1 MTLTLPQPIAAYVAA
16 DNAGNDAALAA
27 CFTGDAVVHDEG
39 RTIRGIDA
47 ILAWKA
53 ESKRK
58 YQYTV
63 EPIAVAEA
71 EGGAVL
77 TGRVSG
83 RFPGS
88 PVDLRYAFGLR
99 DGRIATLEIHG

>member
-1 MTLTLPQPIAAYVAA
+1 MTLPLPDPIAAYVAA
-16 DNAGNDAALAA
+16 DNAGDDAALAA
-27 CFTGDAVVHDEG
+27 CFAADAAVRDEG
-39 RTIRGIDA
+39 RTIRGVDA

-53 ESKRK
+53 EAKRK
-58 YQYTV
+58 YQYAV
-63 EPIAVAEA
+63 EPIAVAET

-77 TGRVSG
+77 TARVSG

-88 PVDLRYAFGLR
+88 PVDLRYAFGLT

>member
-1 MTLTLPQPIAAYVAA
+1 MTLELPQPIAAYVAA
-16 DNAGNDAALAA
+16 DNAGDDAALAA
-27 CFTGDAVVHDEG
+27 CFAADAVVRDEG
-39 RTIRGIDA
+39 RTIRGVDA

-63 EPIAVAEA
+63 EPLAVAEA

-83 RFPGS
+83 QFPGS
-88 PVDLRYAFGLR
+88 PVELRYAFGLQG
-99 DGRIATLEIHG
+99 GRIASLEIHG

>member
-1 MTLTLPQPIAAYVAA
+1 MTLKLPDPIAAYVAA
-16 DNAGNDAALAA
+16 DNAGDDAALAA
-27 CFTGDAVVHDEG
+27 CFAVDAVVRDEG
-39 RTIRGIDA
+39 RTIRGLDA

-63 EPIAVAEA
+63 EPIAVTEA

-83 RFPGS
+83 QFPGS
-88 PVDLRYAFGLR
+88 PVELRYVFGLKG
-99 DGRIATLEIHG
+99 GRIATLEIHG

>member
-1 MTLTLPQPIAAYVAA
+1 MTLELPQPIAAYVAA
-16 DNAGNDAALAA
+16 DNAGDDAALAA
-27 CFTGDAVVHDEG
+27 CFAADAVVRDEG
-39 RTIRGIDA
+39 RTIRGVDA

-63 EPIAVAEA
+63 EPLAVAEA

-83 RFPGS
+83 QFPGS
-88 PVDLRYAFGLR
+88 PVELRYAFGLQ
-99 DGRIATLEIHG
+99 DGRIASLEIHG

>member
-1 MTLTLPQPIAAYVAA
+1 MTITFPEPIAAYVAA
-16 DNAGNDAALAA
+16 DNAGDDAALAA
-27 CFTGDAVVHDEG
+27 CFAADAVVRDEG
-39 RTIRGIDA
+39 RTIRGADA

-63 EPIAVAEA
+63 EPIAVTEA

-88 PVDLRYAFGLR
+88 PVELRYVFGLKG
-99 DGRIATLEIHG
+99 GRIATLEIRG

>member
-1 MTLTLPQPIAAYVAA
+1 MTLPLPDPIAAYVAA
-16 DNAGNDAALAA
+16 DNAEDDAALAA
-27 CFTGDAVVHDEG
+27 CFAADAVVRDQG
-39 RTIRGIDA
+39 RTIRGVDA

-53 ESKRK
+53 EAKRK

-63 EPIAVAEA
+63 EPIAVSGT

-88 PVDLRYAFGLR
+88 PVELRYAFGLK

>member
-1 MTLTLPQPIAAYVAA
+1 MTITLPQPIATYVAA
-16 DNAGNDAALAA
+16 DNAGDDAALAA
-27 CFTGDAVVHDEG
+27 CFTADAVVRDEG
-39 RTIRGIDA
+39 RTIRGLDA

-63 EPIAVAEA
+63 EPIAVIEA

-83 RFPGS
+83 QFPGS
-88 PVDLRYAFGLR
+88 PVELRYVFGLKG
-99 DGRIATLEIHG
+99 GRIETLEIHG

>member
-1 MTLTLPQPIAAYVAA
+1 MTITLPEPIAAYVAA
-16 DNAGNDAALAA
+16 DNAGDDTALAA
-27 CFTGDAVVHDEG
+27 CFATDAEVRDEG
-39 RTIRGIDA
+39 RTIRGVDA

-63 EPIAVAEA
+63 EPLAVAEA

-83 RFPGS
+83 QFPGS
-88 PVDLRYAFGLR
+88 PVDLRYVFGLK
-99 DGRIATLEIHG
+99 GNRIASLEIHG

>member
-1 MTLTLPQPIAAYVAA
+1 MTLKLPDPIAAYVVA
-16 DNAGNDAALAA
+16 DNAGDDAALAA
-27 CFTGDAVVHDEG
+27 CFAADAVVRDEG
-39 RTIRGIDA
+39 RTIRGADA

-58 YQYTV
+58 YAYTV
-63 EPIAVAEA
+63 APLAVAEA
-71 EGGAVL
+71 QGGAVL

-83 RFPGS
+83 QFPGS
-88 PVDLRYAFGLR
+88 PVDLRYVFGLK